1 MSNITQTLS
10 EYVNKVLDTNKDGVV
25 NLKDILGLFPS
36 NAVAIAVV
44 FIDVVVA
51 AAEYRVWDVGLQMT
65 GDPLKAIGFVLVS
78 AVPFYLGQV
87 FWLYPV
93 ANFFQKWI
101 AGIMVGA
108 SLYTSWVFGTADLS
122 QSYDVAAIV
131 STVTNLTA
139 GYIVVALA
147 YVLLDDG
154 IKAMRLK
161 KQAEGKAKQEKEFQL
176 ITRTVLRELAET
188 QKLQNETVKEFG
200 DAEMVQK
207 QLDRVA
213 GRKGEK
219 KQETPAYN
227 PRPAYNS
234 ELEGVKSSKNTLENE
249 RGAEK
254 GDNGQANGNQPPK

>member
-25 NLKDILGLFPS
+25 NMKDILGLFPS
-36 NAVAIAVV
+36 NAVAIAVI

-51 AAEYRVWDVGLQMT
+51 AAEYRVWDVGLKMT

-101 AGIMVGA
+101 AGLMVGA

-122 QSYDVAAIV
+122 QNFDVTAII

-176 ITRTVLRELAET
+176 ITRAVLRELAET

-227 PRPAYNS
+227 PRLVYNS
-234 ELEGVKSSKNTLENE
+234 DTDTPKINTDGQ
-249 RGAEK
+249 GATK
-254 GDNGQANGNQPPK
+254 HDKGGDNADRPTNGQ